1 MSIIHQTS
9 YIIHHHSTFHRFCRG
24 GYAIFA
30 SLHREVRIG
39 VLTVGM
45 LASVNIPKVEA
56 AQPTTTAADS
66 ILVADDDQ
74 ELAEV
79 TVAGTMSPLTALQS
93 VRMVGLIT
101 RQQIESS
108 AAQSVNDLLKT
119 AVGVDVRQRGG
130 FGIQTDISINGGT
143 FDQIILLLNGV
154 NITSPQTGHL
164 AADFPVSLSDIER
177 IEILEGAA
185 SRVYGASA
193 FGGAINIVTK
203 KRPTTSRPQ
212 DSPPEPVQPEHSV
225 LASWHPVREGAV
237 TNESKHHL
245 SAEGGVQGGS
255 YATFGADAHL
265 YFYKPI
271 KYKGASPPSIQGS
284 EGINGLTESQAVLSD
299 RSRNPLLRTG
309 KVGCGSAGSGSVG
322 GESFGSLSGSL
333 FRSSGA
339 TVNSDFVRGNLYF
352 SGSYDADDFC
362 IDAQAGYSQK
372 SYGANTFYSAAY
384 PNQYERNRRIITSL
398 SAATKGRVRLRPEVY
413 WNRLVDNFE
422 LIRGTTTGENF
433 HRTDVYG
440 ARVTADIRWVA
451 GRTAVGG
458 EVREEGIYSTTLGQ
472 PLASAGPRIAGED
485 GLCYTHH
492 DARTNLSFNIEH
504 TLILPHFTA
513 SAGVLA
519 NKNSRFDDTFRFYP
533 GIDLAYTPNSHWR
546 LFASWGKGFRLP
558 TFTDLYY
565 KSPTHEGNQG
575 MRAEESQSFQVG
587 TRMNYIFSNFNFQI
601 SINSFYHRGTNMIDW
616 VMYSA
621 DDVFHSANFDLD
633 NMGISAQLNFQ
644 FSIFNFQLAYAFI
657 HQQRHDD
664 TYVYKSNY
672 AMEYLRHKVICTLDH
687 KIVSRL
693 TAFWTLRWQ
702 DRMGSYLLYEDAQS
716 TGRLVPY
723 TPYATLD
730 LKLRWVARHY
740 ELWAEGTN
748 LLNRHYYDLG
758 NVPQPGIMVL
768 GGLRLRF

>member
-1 MSIIHQTS
+1 
-9 YIIHHHSTFHRFCRG
+9 
-24 GYAIFA
+24 
-30 SLHREVRIG
+30 
-39 VLTVGM
+39 
-45 LASVNIPKVEA
+45 
-56 AQPTTTAADS
+56 
-66 ILVADDDQ
+66 
-74 ELAEV
+74 
-79 TVAGTMSPLTALQS
+79 
-93 VRMVGLIT
+93 MVGLIT

-143 FDQIILLLNGV
+143 FDQIIILLNGV

-177 IEILEGAA
+177 IEVLEGAA

-203 KRPTTSRPQ
+203 KPTPARPAPSRQGGDTSGSLGETKEKRI
-212 DSPPEPVQPEHSV
+212 SV
-225 LASWHPVREGAV
+225 
-237 TNESKHHL
+237 
-245 SAEGGVQGGS
+245 EGGVQGGS
-255 YATFGADAHL
+255 YATFGADARMAL
-265 YFYKPI
+265 NRI
-271 KYKGASPPSIQGS
+271 SDS
-284 EGINGLTESQAVLSD
+284 GLSST
-299 RSRNPLLRTG
+299 
-309 KVGCGSAGSGSVG
+309 
-322 GESFGSLSGSL
+322 SLSCTYQ
-333 FRSSGA
+333 RSDGA
-339 TVNSDFVRGNLYF
+339 TTNSDFQRGHAYF
-352 SGSYDADDFC
+352 NTRYDAEDFGVHF
-362 IDAQAGYSQK
+362 QAGYSQK

-398 SAATKGRVRLRPEVY
+398 SAETKGRVRLRPEVY

-440 ARVTADIRWVA
+440 TRVTAGIRWVA
-451 GRTAVGG
+451 GHTAVGG
-458 EVREEGIYSTTLGQ
+458 EVREEQIYSTSLGQ
-472 PLASAGPRIAGED
+472 PLATLGPHIAGED

-492 DARTNLSFNIEH
+492 DTRTNLSFNIEH
-504 TLILPHFTA
+504 TLLLPHFTA
-513 SAGVLA
+513 SAGILA
-519 NKNSRFDDTFRFYP
+519 NKNSRFDDTFHFYP
-533 GIDLAYTPNSHWR
+533 GVDLAYTPDSHWR

-575 MRAEESQSFQVG
+575 MRAEESHSFQLGAKASYRFGKVATSYTLKG
-587 TRMNYIFSNFNFQI
+587 
-601 SINSFYHRGTNMIDW
+601 FYHRGTNMIDW
-616 VMYSA
+616 VMYSP

-633 NMGISAQLNFQ
+633 NMGFQLQTTLNYSF
-644 FSIFNFQLAYAFI
+644 FNFQLSYAFI

-664 TYVYKSNY
+664 TYIYKSNY
-672 AMEYLRHKVICTLDH
+672 AMEYLRHKVVCTLDH
-687 KIVSRL
+687 PIVSRL
-693 TAFWTLRWQ
+693 TASWTLRWQ
-702 DRMGSYLLYEDAQS
+702 DRMGSYLRYDDAQS
-716 TGRLVPY
+716 TGQLVPY
-723 TPYATLD
+723 SPYATLD

-768 GGLRLRF
+768 GGVRLRF